1 MSFFKNSIIVILF
14 SSFFFC
20 CQVIN
25 AQKLSVDG
33 AVLRNVTQNL
43 KGINTAVFY
52 HFTEK
57 FSGGLELT
65 RFYAKTVAVKA
76 EMIERSAWD
85 VDLNFHY
92 DIVQVKRFSLYPIL
106 GVGYNELKEKNKQLN
121 ESAYEKFWAIN
132 TGAGI
137 RLDAGILKPH
147 MEYTAVWINRLEHIF
162 LAGISYEFGEKKNK

>member
-1 MSFFKNSIIVILF
+1 MKIIQDHKTLVLF
-14 SSFFFC
+14 ISC
-20 CQVIN
+20 MLCVQLLT
-25 AQKLSVDG
+25 AQKISIDG
-33 AVLRNVTQNL
+33 AVVRNATQNL

-57 FSGGLELT
+57 FSGGFELT
-65 RFYAKTVAVKA
+65 RFYTKTIATKS
-76 EMIERSAWD
+76 ERNERSAWD
-85 VDLNFHY
+85 IDLNFHY
-92 DIVQVKRFSLYPIL
+92 DIVKLKKFSLYPIL

-121 ESAYEKFWAIN
+121 ESVYEKFWAIN

-147 MEYTAVWINRLEHIF
+147 IEYTTVWIDRLEHIF